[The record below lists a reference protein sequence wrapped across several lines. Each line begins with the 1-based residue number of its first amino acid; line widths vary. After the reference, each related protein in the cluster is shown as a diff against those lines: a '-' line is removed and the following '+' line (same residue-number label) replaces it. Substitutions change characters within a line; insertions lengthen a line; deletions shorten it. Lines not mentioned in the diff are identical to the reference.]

1 MKKRTFLI
9 LAVAV
14 ALLTAS
20 CNMTGLERTAP
31 KTAEEYQARGLE
43 YLENGDYDSAIAN
56 YTHAIRLNPNDA
68 IAFLWRGDAYL
79 DKGDYNS
86 AIADYET
93 ALQLL
98 DPEDIFVKMTEYDLE
113 RARQAKGG

>member
-1 MKKRTFLI
+1 M
-9 LAVAV
+9 A
-14 ALLTAS
+14 
-20 CNMTGLERTAP
+20 NLERRAS

-68 IAFLWRGDAYL
+68 IAFLWRGDVYL

-93 ALQLL
+93 ALRFE
-98 DPEDIFVKMTEYDLE
+98 EDSYDSSIKIMLE
-113 RARQAKGG
+113 RAKQARGR